1 MYKSADEKR
10 DFMQILIVEDE
21 KRLANALK
29 QILLEQKYMA
39 DVVHDGNEGLEYAL
53 SGIYDL
59 TILDIMLPYKDGF
72 QVAFELREKKISTPI
87 LMLTAKDTI
96 PDKVSGLNSGA
107 DDYMT
112 KPFAPEELLA
122 RIKALTRRKGEVMLD
137 ETGYGDFTF
146 NSSTNMLSKGTKSV
160 HLNFKEAEI
169 LKLFIA
175 APDTIHSKDDIIVK
189 VWGYDSDAGSNNVEA
204 YISFLRRKLHF
215 INSSTEIKAIK
226 KMGYRME
233 K

>member
-59 TILDIMLPYKDGF
+59 IILDIMLPYKDGF

-137 ETGYGDFTF
+137 ETVYGDFTF